1 MPLFKSLRSKSSSR
15 KSNASVISKNDSNT
29 DFGPRSPS
37 STPYGSVKST
47 KNTVKSI
54 PSSSTPTA
62 AAAAAATKSQPVK
75 EAVQPPK
82 EAAKPVPSSPPSL
95 PRQNTNTSLARGD
108 KESNGTKDSQMVRSF
123 SSASYATSI
132 GEDGNP
138 KPRPSE
144 LFAGKGVQWG
154 AVKLAGPNS
163 TPVPVAGTNNS
174 EDMQNFLKM

>member
-15 KSNASVISKNDSNT
+15 KSNAPVIGKNDSST

-47 KNTVKSI
+47 KNVVTKD
-54 PSSSTPTA
+54 TPTVA
-62 AAAAAATKSQPVK
+62 ESQPVK
-75 EAVQPPK
+75 KEVKTVPP
-82 EAAKPVPSSPPSL
+82 SPPSM
-95 PRQNTNTSLARGD
+95 PRQNTSPSLARGNQ
-108 KESNGTKDSQMVRSF
+108 ESNGTKDSKMVRSL
-123 SSASYATSI
+123 SAVSYATSI
-132 GEDGNP
+132 GEDGSA

-154 AVKLAGPNS
+154 AVKLAGPNV
-163 TPVPVAGTNNS
+163 TPSPVAGTNNS